1 MRPLEALAAIGFL
14 TLVLLPGATAEG
26 PSVSPV
32 RGLAGYWPCDEG
44 QGGRAANLVGRN
56 ANLFGSTGDAVGQ
69 GIAWAD
75 GRFGA
80 AVHFDRGG
88 RGLTVQ
94 PMRELECSCVVTVA
108 AWVKLDATPSAGL
121 ILSRERGYR
130 LALDTA
136 AQRRVRFQL
145 ALDGDWAGNWLLS
158 RTALQPG
165 RWYHVAGVYDGSER
179 RIYLDGQLDARAP
192 ATGAISL
199 GDDTTI
205 GRDLAGT
212 VDEVRVWSRA
222 LSQDEV
228 ALAMGQDA
236 DQVKAALQPPYALR
250 LYPVR
255 CVGMTDRELTA
266 EAAVFNSAPV
276 PFLGDASVEL
286 LSPEGKPI
294 AQDSSQLSV
303 PARETVRIRLQCSP
317 KTPGMYALVIRTG
330 GGELFRMPV
339 YVMAPRPR
347 QDPGPLKLAP
357 VASVDLTQDLGPDK
371 LCEDGSSRVVDSPL
385 GRYRE
390 AGSQR
395 GSRFVVRLTLRR
407 PGLHL
412 VRVRYPDDKPRTC
425 EVAATSPDESDTYN
439 LQSGYLTGVAYP
451 LSNQLQTLECV
462 LWARDV
468 RQAILFT
475 TWETGKPAAA
485 ASVEAYEVSGSL
497 PASPAA
503 TENGPRQIGLY
514 WEDAAPLP
522 WCVGAEG
529 TGFAAFDHAV
539 GNLCDLMDYTGE
551 NALFHPAVW
560 YGGTIYNSLVEESGT
575 LGGRDMPPAGWIDIL
590 LQRFEERGFKFYPTL
605 NVHQLPSLMA
615 TGNADIQRIKA
626 GEPTFNA
633 VTRDGTATSRTWHN
647 RPPAYNAL
655 HPEVKRRVLAL
666 VQEMADRFGGSPA
679 FGGVAF
685 HLTRCQL
692 LQLGGLDVGYDD
704 WSVAKFEQ
712 DTGVKVPVD
721 ARDPDRF
728 GKRCDWLLANERE
741 KWVAWRCNEVAQY
754 YGQAARILT
763 DTRPDLKLA
772 CVLLHPLP
780 AVHADLRRRWEQG
793 ERLADLTREA
803 GLDPALIARQPGTV
817 VIKHLGPSDYRFA
830 LAGAPPGS
838 EQALLSVRGMDL
850 CDDQLRDYRA
860 TPDFGVF
867 LYNRYFES
875 AANRQR
881 PLACDWYRDP
891 GWLASAVVPAGDH
904 FVEYYARSVAALDP
918 ALIVTGGF
926 TVGTTGHEPQLEPFA
941 RVFRALPVGA
951 WEDIPGLGDQVA
963 GRTLEAGGRR
973 FVYVVNRSPAQ
984 VQVHLPQSVAT
995 GEMQPVGGSPAPTAA
1010 EGGSSVTLRPYQLA
1024 AWASDLRRP

>member
-1 MRPLEALAAIGFL
+1 MPLKALATVGCL
-14 TLVLLPGATAEG
+14 TLALLPGATAEG
-26 PSVSPV
+26 PVAPPV
-32 RGLAGYWPCDEG
+32 TGLVGYWPCDEG
-44 QGGRAANLVGRN
+44 RGDRASNLMGEGG
-56 ANLFGSTGDAVGQ
+56 NLFGSTGDAVGT
-69 GIAWAD
+69 AVTWSE
-75 GRFGA
+75 GRFGS
-80 AVHFDRGG
+80 AVHFDRGE

-94 PMRELECSCVVTVA
+94 PMRELECPYAVTVA
-108 AWVKLDATPSAGL
+108 AWVKLDATPSTGV

-130 LALDTA
+130 LALDSTG
-136 AQRRVRFQL
+136 QRRVRFQL
-145 ALDGDWAGNWLLS
+145 ALDGKWAGNWLLS

-179 RIYLDGQLDARAP
+179 RIYLNGELDARGP

-199 GDDTTI
+199 GDDTAI

-212 VDEVRVWSRA
+212 VDEVRVWNRA

-228 ALAMGQDA
+228 ALVMGQGA
-236 DQVKAALQPPYALR
+236 GQVKAALLPEDALR
-250 LYPVR
+250 CYPVR
-255 CVGMTDRELTA
+255 CVGMIGRELSA
-266 EAAVFNSAPV
+266 EVAVFNSAPT
-276 PFLGDASVEL
+276 PFNAGASVAL
-286 LSPEGKPI
+286 LSPDGKTV
-294 AQDSSQLSV
+294 AQDAPELSV
-303 PARETVRIRLQCSP
+303 APRGTVRLRLQCSP
-317 KTPGMYALVIRTG
+317 DTPGLYAMVVRSG
-330 GGELFRMPV
+330 GRELFRVPV

-347 QDPGPLKLAP
+347 QSAGPLRLEP
-357 VASVDLTQDLGPDK
+357 VVSVDLTQDLGPDR
-371 LCEDGSSRVVDSPL
+371 LCEDGSSRVVDSPA

-425 EVAATSPDESDTYN
+425 EVAATSPDDSDTYN

-451 LSNQLQTLECV
+451 LSYRFQTLECV

-497 PASPAA
+497 PASAAA
-503 TENGPRQIGLY
+503 TETGPRQIGLY

-529 TGFAAFDHAV
+529 TGFEAFDHAV
-539 GNLCDLMDYTGE
+539 CNLCDLMDYTGE
-551 NALFHPAVW
+551 NVLFHPAVW
-560 YGGTIYNSLVEESGT
+560 YGGPIYNSLVEESGL
-575 LGGRDMPPAGWIDIL
+575 LGGRDMPPTGWMDIL
-590 LQRFEERGFKFYPTL
+590 LQRFEERGFRFYPTF

-615 TGNADIQRIKA
+615 RGNADVQRVKA

-633 VTRDGTATSRTWHN
+633 VTRDGAVTSRTWHN
-647 RPPAYNAL
+647 RPPAYNAI

-666 VQEMADRFGGSPA
+666 VQEMAERFGSSPA

-704 WSVAKFEQ
+704 WTVGKFEQ

-721 ARDPDRF
+721 VHDPDRF
-728 GKRCDWLLANERE
+728 GKRYDWLLANARE
-741 KWVAWRCNEVAQY
+741 KWVGWRCNEVAQY
-754 YGQAARILT
+754 YGQVARILRS
-763 DTRPDLKLA
+763 TRPDLKLV
-772 CVLLHPLP
+772 CVVLHPLP
-780 AVHADLRRRWEQG
+780 AVHADLRKRWEQG
-793 ERLADLTREA
+793 ERLVDLTREA
-803 GLDPALIARQPGTV
+803 GVDPALIAGQPGTMV
-817 VIKHLGPSDYRFA
+817 MKHLGPSDYRFA
-830 LAGAPPGS
+830 LAGAAPGS
-838 EQALLSVRGMDL
+838 EQALLPVRGMDL
-850 CDDQLRDYRA
+850 CDDQLRNYRT

-875 AANRQR
+875 AGNRQR
-881 PLACDWYRDP
+881 PLACDWYQTP
-891 GWLASAVVPAGDH
+891 GWLAAAVVPGGDH
-904 FVEYYARSVAALDP
+904 FMEYYAHSMAALDP

-926 TVGTTGHEPQLEPFA
+926 TVGTAGHERQVERFA
-941 RVFRALPVGA
+941 RVFRALPVGE
-951 WEDIPGLGDQVA
+951 WTDISGLGDRVA

-973 FVYVVNRSPAQ
+973 YVYLVNRSPSEAQ
-984 VQVHLPQSVAT
+984 VSVSAAVV
-995 GEMQPVGGSPAPTAA
+995 GRAMRSVGGSPALAKA
-1010 EGGSSVTLRPYQLA
+1010 GDGWSVKLGPYELA
-1024 AWASDLRRP
+1024 AWAEGVSQP